1 MKKSKNTFNDKGH
14 KSRKTNKKR
23 DLKQQHL
30 GRGEGKKNQ
39 KEQVE
44 LKCIGMN
51 EEGKGLSKFSGSEVV
66 IPGMVTG
73 EKAIVELTRRRGFYT
88 GDLVKLTQTS
98 KDRIK
103 PPCPHYEKC
112 GGCQLQHISYEGQSK
127 YKQETVEKLMKKYGR
142 PQAILTMET
151 PFEYRN
157 KSHSTFGE
165 DKNGKL
171 ISGIYQEYSHR
182 LISVE
187 RCMIQDPKADAIVNT
202 IRDLMPSFK
211 MRAFNEEYGKG
222 FLRHVLIRKGF
233 NSGELMVA
241 LVVTEHKFQGKNNFV
256 KALLKAHPEITTIV
270 MNINDKNTSMV
281 LGNAEK
287 VLYGKGRIKDTL
299 CGIEFSLSPKS
310 FYQIN
315 PPQTERLY
323 KKSIQM
329 ANLKGNETVI
339 DAYSGIG
346 TISLVLAKQ
355 VKQVVGV
362 ELNKDA
368 VKDAIYNAKAND
380 IKNAKFVQDDAGAFM
395 VKLAEQNEK
404 IDVVFMDPPRS
415 GSDERFL
422 ASVAK
427 LKPKK
432 VVYISCNP
440 HTQKRDLDYI
450 TSRGYVVKGIQPVD
464 MFPQTFHVEN
474 IVVLERK

>member
-1 MKKSKNTFNDKGH
+1 MKKEK
-14 KSRKTNKKR
+14 RVNKKR
-23 DLKQQHL
+23 QLKQQHL
-30 GRGEGKKNQ
+30 RPEGGKKHI

-51 EEGKGLSKFSGSEVV
+51 EEGKGLAKYSGSEVI
-66 IPGMVTG
+66 IPNMVTG
-73 EKAIVELTRRRGFYT
+73 EKALVELTRRRGFYT
-88 GDLVKLTQTS
+88 ANVVKMLKTS
-98 KDRIK
+98 KDRIQ
-103 PPCPHYEKC
+103 PPCPYYEKC
-112 GGCQLQHISYEGQSK
+112 GGCQMQHLSYEGQVT
-127 YKQETVEKLMKKYGR
+127 YKQEIVNKLMKKYGH
-142 PQAILTMET
+142 PQAILKMET

-157 KSHSTFGE
+157 KSHATFGE
-165 DKNGKL
+165 DKRGKI

-182 LISVE
+182 LIPIDK
-187 RCMIQDPKADAIVNT
+187 CMIQDPKADAIVET
-202 IRDLMPSFK
+202 IKALMPSFK
-211 MRAFNEEYGKG
+211 MRAFNEAFGKG

-233 NSGELMVA
+233 STGEIMVV
-241 LVVTEHKFQGKNNFV
+241 LVVTEHKFQSKNNFV

-287 VLYGKGRIKDTL
+287 VLYGKGRIKDSL
-299 CGIEFSLSPKS
+299 CGIDFLLSPKS

-323 KKSIQM
+323 NKSIEM
-329 ANLKGNETVI
+329 ANLTGKEIVI

-346 TISLVLAKQ
+346 TISLALAQKSKQ
-355 VKQVVGV
+355 VIGV

-368 VKDAIYNAKAND
+368 VKDAILNARNNK
-380 IKNAKFVQDDAGAFM
+380 ITNAKFIQEDAGAFM
-395 VKLAEQNEK
+395 VKLAEQREK

-432 VVYISCNP
+432 IVYISCNP

-450 TSRGYVVKGIQPVD
+450 TGRGYQVKAIQPVD

-474 IVVLERK
+474 IVLLERK